1 MVYDLVNE
9 NYIEKSESFLSLYI
23 TIDPLDYESI
33 NCEFKYSPNDAEK
46 QLLNSLMYEVDNK
59 YYKNF
64 LDKISLPINGI
75 EADDPN
81 AVDIPS
87 CDNIM

>member
-1 MVYDLVNE
+1 MP
-9 NYIEKSESFLSLYI
+9 IPESFLSLYI
-23 TIDPLDYESI
+23 TIDPLDYDSI

-59 YYKNF
+59 YYKNL
-64 LDKISLPINGI
+64 LDKVNLPIKGI
-75 EADDPN
+75 EANDPN

-87 CDNIM
+87 CDNMM